1 MNVLRPETLERLVQ
15 LKARHDG
22 SINLQELKN
31 RLTQNPLDIEDKT
44 QTPFGVESDQ
54 RINAYVDE
62 VEQELKLRSQIV
74 QTVKEEQDGN
84 QYVSVT
90 EIRSTY
96 NAKYVRYPQLRLDDS
111 VVKDLLIELSS
122 PLAGYL
128 GRVEEDGKKC
138 DRFYYL
144 RDLPT

>member
-1 MNVLRPETLERLVQ
+1 LKSCLEAQ
-15 LKARHDG
+15 
-22 SINLQELKN
+22 
-31 RLTQNPLDIEDKT
+31 
-44 QTPFGVESDQ
+44 PFGESANSKLLDFIQKVESEI
-54 RINAYVDE
+54 R
-62 VEQELKLRSQIV
+62 LRSHIV

-96 NAKYVRYPQLRLDDS
+96 NAKYVTDPKQKLIDS

-122 PLAGYL
+122 PLAGHL
-128 GRVEEDGKKC
+128 GRVEENGKKC

-144 RDLPT
+144 RDLPCDT

>member
-1 MNVLRPETLERLVQ
+1 
-15 LKARHDG
+15 
-22 SINLQELKN
+22 
-31 RLTQNPLDIEDKT
+31 
-44 QTPFGVESDQ
+44 
-54 RINAYVDE
+54 
-62 VEQELKLRSQIV
+62 
-74 QTVKEEQDGN
+74 VKEEQDGN

-128 GRVEEDGKKC
+128 GRVEADGKQC